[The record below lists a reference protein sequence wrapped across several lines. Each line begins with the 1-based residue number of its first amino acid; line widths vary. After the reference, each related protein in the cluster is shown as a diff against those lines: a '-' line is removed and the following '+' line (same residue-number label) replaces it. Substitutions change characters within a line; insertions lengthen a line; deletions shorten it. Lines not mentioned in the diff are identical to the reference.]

1 MKRRLSPRESSR
13 VPSLYQ
19 LLLSI
24 CATFFVLRRAAL
36 TLDDDGV
43 GDLVDAK
50 VVPGEA
56 GVVAR
61 VSQLDRRDA
70 QHAAVR
76 LDSGLRHGHAHT
88 DVTATEVSLITWSFQ
103 IQLRRMKFGT
113 YRPFFGPC

>member
-24 CATFFVLRRAAL
+24 WATFFVLRAAL

-61 VSQLDRRDA
+61 VSHLDRRDA

-76 LDSGLRHGHAHT
+76 LDAGLGHGHAHT
-88 DVTATEVSLITWSFQ
+88 VVTATEI
-103 IQLRRMKFGT
+103 
-113 YRPFFGPC
+113 